1 MKLGA
6 EALFTA
12 EPKIKLTEAQP
23 STEVGDDPGDWKFKV
38 KVTQGDVATAL
49 KVAKEKVKA
58 LVKIRSDLKNGT
70 WDAPQA
76 ANIQAAEVGNEI
88 SVKIKFGNAKS
99 GFMMIAE

>member
-1 MKLGA
+1 M
-6 EALFTA
+6 
-12 EPKIKLTEAQP
+12 
-23 STEVGDDPGDWKFKV
+23 
-38 KVTQGDVATAL
+38 KVTQGDDATAL
-49 KVAKEKVKA
+49 KVATEKVKA